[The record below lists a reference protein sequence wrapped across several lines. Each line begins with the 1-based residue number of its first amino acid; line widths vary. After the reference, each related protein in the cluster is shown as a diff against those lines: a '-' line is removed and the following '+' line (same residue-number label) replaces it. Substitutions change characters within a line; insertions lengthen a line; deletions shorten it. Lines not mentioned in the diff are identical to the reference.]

1 MQHHDRRGTMDTI
14 METGPGK
21 QEWEEIEDN
30 RRQAKIVQMERT
42 SKPVQ
47 RRNHQGQVN
56 EDGKERLATQGRP

>member
-1 MQHHDRRGTMDTI
+1 MDTI

-47 RRNHQGQVN
+47 RSAGTTKDR
-56 EDGKERLATQGRP
+56 